1 SQLYH
6 QVSGGTGSRD
16 SPLLRR
22 CRYCGHRQPTTAS
35 SRPEHCPITDS
46 PRPDCPPA
54 AVRTA
59 LSCSS
64 SPVPS
69 GRDTVHCHWLQG
81 SHDSRNH
88 QPVQQHVVT
97 VRHESQYRIPRSYSQ
112 LIADW
117 PMAVLIT
124 CAVVFLVCSLAGVLI
139 GPLPDFSDPLS
150 GFEPR
155 GTEIGTRMHAWIEL
169 QESTETG
176 KLLFLSPNQSLLS
189 EKKGGAVGEREAVPP
204 GPETKEK
211 RRKRRMV
218 EWDFTQESFFCN
230 SPNVS
235 FAQLVFRSGNS
246 DSLWSLSA
254 IHSMCKME
262 EERIRSHSHFQNLCL
277 RRGEEGGQCCPSWSL
292 GNYLAVLENVTCEEL
307 SEQQLSDRLHQLRR
321 CAPYYHEG
329 SLAPACGER
338 GKPGRC
344 STVPD
349 QCKSSSAVYQIL
361 HYLVDKDF
369 LGPQTTGYQ
378 VPSLKYSLLILP
390 LGRGES
396 LMDIYLQNLE
406 GWDLRF
412 GTTAVTGM
420 DLGIKKQLFYYYL
433 VRDLVYPLLGA
444 VTLVLATAL
453 YLRSLLLAAVT
464 LGAVLGSLG
473 VSYFFYKLAFCLAF
487 FPFLNLA
494 TVLVLLGSCANQA
507 FTFSDLWRLQL
518 SQKTPALL
526 EKRVSRVLHEAGYLT
541 LVSGL
546 TSSAAFYSGYLSSIT
561 AVRCFSLYLGTAT
574 LVSSLAALVW
584 LPCSLVLRER
594 YSHVTVSPRPAG
606 KVCCVSSLG
615 GFWDS
620 SSRKRCLFS
629 LAHKMRGLSRGMTN
643 TSDLL
648 FLKVLPCGVVKF
660 RYIWLCW
667 FTTLAAGGTYITCVD
682 PGMKLP
688 VLESQATQLFRS
700 SHPFERYDAEY
711 RHQFMFQRLQSGEE
725 KPMAITLVWGVLP
738 ADNGDHLDPRSTG
751 SLVMDP
757 EFNMSSPEAQVW
769 LLELCGRTRNQSFY
783 WEQWEGERDRGE
795 SVCLVE
801 RLVLWMSSRQ
811 CSLNDNDNGLC
822 CNHIPF
828 PYRPAVFQ
836 HCLGIFTAE
845 RREEEEK
852 RGLRSD
858 SGSVRFDSE
867 GRAVA
872 LTLVFGT
879 TYRYSFNYNQTDLFY
894 QEIDAWFL
902 GEMSGAPPGLR
913 GGWFVSHL
921 ALYDL
926 QQCLSSETL
935 VVTGFSVA
943 LVFTTLLL
951 TTWNVLLSVYGAAA
965 VGGSVFVTVGLL
977 VLLEWQ
983 LSGVEALFISAAAGL
998 SVDFVA
1004 NYCVF
1009 YSLSPHTDRLG
1020 RVAHSLKR
1028 MGCPVALGAG
1038 SYFCAGILM
1047 LPATA
1052 LVFRKLG
1059 IFLLLVKCVACGFAT
1074 FFFQSLCCFYGP
1086 QKNCGQI
1093 LWPCTAA
1100 GVDAGGHNTKEDG
1113 SAPGVA
1119 ATRSAANGVFGCRS
1133 RARRSFGK
1141 EGGRG
1146 EEQLC
1151 QNQQGGG
1158 GGGRGGG
1165 GRGRGGE
1172 EEHYELQP
1180 LARQLSDSFENSTC
1194 TSKLSNRPSVLSEE
1208 IQFRGLSPRRT
1219 VLGRSG
1225 EEQGEAGRGENRGR
1239 RLHPCPPP
1247 PALQTSSPY
1256 RENLLRPLAPAP
1268 PLGDQAQ
1275 DRLLCRRC
1283 QGQTGELRHWR
1294 AASLS
1299 SSSSMEDI
1307 TQPLDSRHPSV
1318 SDEGRAASSSY
1329 QHHPHRRLLSSQ
1341 SQSSFDGLEDS
1352 NETCLSDMEGG
1363 PPAPLPP
1370 SKPQEEGPPGHLNG
1384 KRDTLRLALR
1394 ETVFDEA
1401 PPVAGRCSASHGE
1414 QQPVILPN
1422 SKPDLPDVWI
1432 RREEEEGG

>member
-1 SQLYH
+1 MVEEPQSAGEPRAGLIQTEGAPPSPPGTAPLSQLYH
-6 QVSGGTGSRD
+6 QVPGGIAPHD

-35 SRPEHCPITDS
+35 PRPEHCPITDS
-46 PRPDCPPA
+46 PRPDRPPA

-64 SPVPS
+64 SPAPS

-88 QPVQQHVVT
+88 QPVQHHVVT
-97 VRHESQYRIPRSYSQ
+97 VRHESQHRIPRSYSQ

-117 PMAVLIT
+117 PKAVLIT
-124 CAVVFLVCSLAGVLI
+124 CAVVFLAFSLAGVLI

-155 GTEIGTRMHAWIEL
+155 GTEIGTRMHAWSKL
-169 QESTETG
+169 QESTEPG
-176 KLLFLSPNQSLLS
+176 KLLSLSPNQSFL
-189 EKKGGAVGEREAVPP
+189 
-204 GPETKEK
+204 
-211 RRKRRMV
+211 
-218 EWDFTQESFFCN
+218 
-230 SPNVS
+230 
-235 FAQLVFRSGNS
+235 
-246 DSLWSLSA
+246 SLWSLSA
-254 IHSMCKME
+254 IHSMCKMDQ
-262 EERIRSHSHFQNLCL
+262 ERIRSHSHFQNLCL
-277 RRGEEGGQCCPSWSL
+277 RQGGEGGQCCPSWSL
-292 GNYLAVLENVTCEEL
+292 GNYLAALENVTCEEL
-307 SEQQLSDRLHQLRR
+307 SEQQLSDRLQQLRR
-321 CAPYYHEG
+321 CAPYYHQG

-344 STVPD
+344 SSVPD
-349 QCKSSSAVYQIL
+349 QCKSSSAIYQIL

-390 LGRGES
+390 LGRGDS

-412 GTTAVTGM
+412 GTTAITGM
-420 DLGIKKQLFYYYL
+420 DLGIKKQLFCYYL

-453 YLRSLLLAAVT
+453 YLRSLLLAVVT

-473 VSYFFYKLAFCLAF
+473 VSYFFYKLAFRLTF

-494 TVLVLLGSCANQA
+494 AVLVLLGSCANQA
-507 FTFSDLWRLQL
+507 FTFSDLWGLQL
-518 SQKTPALL
+518 SQKPPALL
-526 EKRVSRVLHEAGYLT
+526 DKRVSRVLHEAGYLT
-541 LVSGL
+541 VVSGL

-606 KVCCVSSLG
+606 RVCCAPSSG

-629 LAHKMRGLSRGMTN
+629 LARKMRSLSRGMTS

-660 RYIWLCW
+660 RYIWVCW

-725 KPMAITLVWGVLP
+725 KPMVVTLVWGVLP
-738 ADNGDHLDPRSTG
+738 VDNGDHLDPRSTG

-757 EFNMSSPEAQVW
+757 DFNMSSPEAQVW

-801 RLVLWMSSRQ
+801 RLVRWMSSRQ

-867 GRAVA
+867 GRAAA
-872 LTLVFGT
+872 LALVFGT
-879 TYRYSFNYNQTDLFY
+879 TYRYSFNYNQTALFY

-921 ALYDL
+921 GLYDL

-935 VVTGFSVA
+935 VVMGFSVA

-965 VGGSVFVTVGLL
+965 VGGSVFVTAGLL

-983 LSGVEALFISAAAGL
+983 LSGLEALFISAAAGL
-998 SVDFVA
+998 SVDFAA
-1004 NYCVF
+1004 NYCVS
-1009 YSLSPHTDRLG
+1009 YSLSPHSDRLG

-1074 FFFQSLCCFYGP
+1074 FFFQSLCCFCGP

-1093 LWPCTAA
+1093 LWPCAAA
-1100 GVDAGGHNTKEDG
+1100 GVDAGGHNTKQDG
-1113 SAPGVA
+1113 SAPGAA
-1119 ATRSAANGVFGCRS
+1119 ATRSAANGAFGCRS

-1141 EGGRG
+1141 GGGRG
-1146 EEQLC
+1146 GEQLC
-1151 QNQQGGG
+1151 QNQQKQGG
-1158 GGGRGGG
+1158 GGG

-1225 EEQGEAGRGENRGR
+1225 EEEQGEAGRGENRGCH
-1239 RLHPCPPP
+1239 LHTCPPP

-1256 RENLLRPLAPAP
+1256 RENLLRPMASAP

-1283 QGQTGELRHWR
+1283 QGQTGGLRHWR
-1294 AASLS
+1294 ATSLS

-1307 TQPLDSRHPSV
+1307 TQRLDSRHPSV
-1318 SDEGRAASSSY
+1318 SDEGGAAGSSY

-1363 PPAPLPP
+1363 PPTPLPP
-1370 SKPQEEGPPGHLNG
+1370 AKPQEEGQPGHLNG

-1401 PPVAGRCSASHGE
+1401 PPVAGRGRASHGE

-1432 RREEEEGG
+1432 RREEEEEEGRRRRREARGGRTTADGD